1 MPPGAEIGPTPLDS
15 VQWYGSYDCGW
26 GTAMATIQLRPGP
39 ARTLRQ
45 PAVCWTRALMTIV
58 SRWIVTLLLV
68 SLALGPQD
76 ASAGLAVLDAP
87 WLSPNNCDAVADPIR
102 IETLDE
108 VTFIL
113 RESPCVD
120 REAPFMYLL
129 IGTER
134 ALLVDSGTQDGVF
147 LVEVVGQ
154 KLAES
159 GLVFADLTV
168 AHSHSHLDHRSGD
181 KALAE
186 AGARVV
192 GPTVQ
197 EVREFWNLGAW
208 PEGVASLDLGDRVV
222 EVLPIPGHNDNSIA
236 LFDHGARVLLSG
248 DSLIRGKINVN
259 DLSAFRLSVV
269 RLSHFIDDVDPRVI
283 LGGHLE
289 RANVPLGLAPS
300 TVAELAVLSER
311 VSFVRPFASGDQFTL
326 VYLRPVLVAMGTG
339 LLLLIGGLTRKLVLA
354 VRRRRT
360 RGISASAEAAE
371 GTSG

>member
-1 MPPGAEIGPTPLDS
+1 
-15 VQWYGSYDCGW
+15 
-26 GTAMATIQLRPGP
+26 
-39 ARTLRQ
+39 
-45 PAVCWTRALMTIV
+45 MTIV

-68 SLALGPQD
+68 SLAPGPQD
-76 ASAGLAVLDAP
+76 ASARLAVLDAP

-147 LVEVVGQ
+147 LVEAVGQ
-154 KLAES
+154 KLVES
-159 GLVFADLTV
+159 GLGFADLTV

-181 KALAE
+181 RALAE

-192 GPTVQ
+192 GPTVH
-197 EVREFWNLGAW
+197 
-208 PEGVASLDLGDRVV
+208 RVV

-339 LLLLIGGLTRKLVLA
+339 LLLLIGGLTRTLVLA

-371 GTSG
+371 GASG